1 MTIKEL
7 KEILSGFDEETE
19 VAIVQDDDFIN
30 IENWYYGDT
39 LKTLFLEAEEEE

>member
-30 IENWYYGDT
+30 IENWYYSDT
-39 LKTLFLEAEEEE
+39 LKTLFLDIEEI

>member
-30 IENWYYGDT
+30 IENWYYSDT
-39 LKTLFLEAEEEE
+39 LKTLFFEIEEV

>member
-30 IENWYYGDT
+30 IENWHYSDT
-39 LKTLFLEAEEEE
+39 LKTLFLDIEEI